1 MLVAV
6 IDVGSN
12 SVRLLAAEIEP
23 SGVARAIERDRVYLR
38 LGDDAYNFGRIG
50 ARRLDELE
58 FVAERF
64 ALRARTLGV
73 ERMETIV
80 TAPGRQTSNADEL
93 VDVLADA
100 TRAPVLV
107 LSAEAEARLAWEGAV
122 ASLESRPGTV
132 AVVDL
137 GGGSCEV
144 AFGRPEVG
152 PTWVGSCEAGAL
164 RVTRTLLSHP
174 RPTRADVDAARDGI
188 RQLLVDIEPPHPDAA
203 LGVGGTA
210 RAVGRIVGARFGA
223 GKLDALA
230 DRIAAEGHES
240 VGAGLD
246 VTPARLETLLGGT
259 LVLAELARRLDTK
272 LEVGRGGL
280 REGAARALARV
291 ESAAA

>member
-23 SGVARAIERDRVYLR
+23 GGDARAIERDRVYLR

-50 ARRLDELE
+50 ARKLDELE

-73 ERMETIV
+73 ERIETIV

-107 LSAEAEARLAWEGAV
+107 LSAEAEARLAWDGAV
-122 ASLESRPGTV
+122 ASLDSRPGTV

-144 AFGRPEVG
+144 AFGRPDVG
-152 PTWVGSCEAGAL
+152 PKWVCSCDAGAL
-164 RVTRTLLSHP
+164 RVTRSFLSRP
-174 RPTRADVDAARDGI
+174 RPTRADVDAARIDV
-188 RQLLVDIEPPHPDAA
+188 RELLVGMEFPHPDATLA
-203 LGVGGTA
+203 VGGTA
-210 RAVGRIVGARFGA
+210 RAIGRIVGARFGA
-223 GKLDALA
+223 TKLDALA
-230 DRIAAEGHES
+230 DRIAAEGHAS

-246 VTPARLETLLGGT
+246 VTAARLETLLGGT

>member
-12 SVRLLAAEIEP
+12 SVRLLTAEIERN
-23 SGVARAIERDRVYLR
+23 GDARAIERDRVYLR

-50 ARRLDELE
+50 ARKLDELE

-73 ERMETIV
+73 ERLETIV
-80 TAPGRQTSNADEL
+80 TAPGRQASNADEL

-107 LSAEAEARLAWEGAV
+107 LSAEDEARLAWEGAV
-122 ASLESRPGTV
+122 AALESRPGTV

-144 AFGRPEVG
+144 AVGRPEVG
-152 PTWVGSCEAGAL
+152 PKWVGSCDAGAL
-164 RVTRTLLSHP
+164 RVTRSFLTHA
-174 RPTRADVDAARDGI
+174 RPTSADVDAARAAV
-188 RQLLVDIEPPHPDAA
+188 RELLADMEPPRPDAA
-203 LGVGGTA
+203 LAVGGTA

-246 VTPARLETLLGGT
+246 VTPTRLETLLGGT